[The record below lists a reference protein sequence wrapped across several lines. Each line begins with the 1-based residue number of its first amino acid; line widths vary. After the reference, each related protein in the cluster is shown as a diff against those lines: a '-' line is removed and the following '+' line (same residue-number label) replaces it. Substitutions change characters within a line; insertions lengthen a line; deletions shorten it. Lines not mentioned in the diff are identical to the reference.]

1 MCSNLIEN
9 KREYPD
15 YEDDQQAEFEQTP
28 LIDII
33 NQQYKSK
40 EKMPEIY
47 YLTVELKN
55 IESDSMDIS
64 TDTITL
70 NVMVC
75 IS

>member
-1 MCSNLIEN
+1 
-9 KREYPD
+9 
-15 YEDDQQAEFEQTP
+15 
-28 LIDII
+28 
-33 NQQYKSK
+33 
-40 EKMPEIY
+40 MPEIY